1 LRAVRAILRTPASLD
16 AEENA
21 PLHFVGS
28 MIRAM
33 DLGRAKY
40 QIGERRGVNTF
51 DFLDGPVVPERGHQ
65 SFMLT
70 GYTESVRTLIVVALL
85 LAVFGAS
92 TQCVAD
98 CLPQPHV
105 PPCHQHS
112 QKTESCK
119 HGQFV
124 ALLQTVTVQPVA
136 TVAHVTLA
144 ADPAESS
151 VTLPARLLT
160 ILRI

>member
-1 LRAVRAILRTPASLD
+1 
-16 AEENA
+16 
-21 PLHFVGS
+21 
-28 MIRAM
+28 M
-33 DLGRAKY
+33 
-40 QIGERRGVNTF
+40 
-51 DFLDGPVVPERGHQ
+51 
-65 SFMLT
+65 
-70 GYTESVRTLIVVALL
+70 RTLTVILLL

-105 PPCHQHS
+105 PPCHQNS

-124 ALLQTVTVQPVA
+124 ALMQAVAAQPVA
-136 TVAHVTLA
+136 LVTHVTLA
-144 ADPAESS
+144 SDPAETS
-151 VTLPARLLT
+151 VKLPVRLLT